1 MIIFWIIFKFL
12 DTNLDISSGVCS
24 GVRSETFK
32 IFKDTNLDI
41 SSGVHSDVRSE
52 IFKIFKE
59 MIFEV
64 SSGVSP
70 GFFNRYKIY
79 CVQRTKQARAI
90 KTFKFKILVNFEI
103 LYNFLDIDLDI
114 STGVH
119 SDVCSEIFK
128 ILKIFKEI
136 ISTKNISKTIH

>member
-1 MIIFWIIFKFL
+1 
-12 DTNLDISSGVCS
+12 
-24 GVRSETFK
+24 
-32 IFKDTNLDI
+32 
-41 SSGVHSDVRSE
+41 
-52 IFKIFKE
+52 

-90 KTFKFKILVNFEI
+90 KTFKVFEVFEILVTFEI
-103 LYNFLDIDLDI
+103 LYIFLDIDLDI
-114 STGVH
+114 SSGVH

-128 ILKIFKEI
+128 ILKIFKEF
-136 ISTKNISKTIH
+136 ISTKNISKTFLRFCYDI

>member
-1 MIIFWIIFKFL
+1 M
-12 DTNLDISSGVCS
+12 DISSGVRS
-24 GVRSETFK
+24 G
-32 IFKDTNLDI
+32 
-41 SSGVHSDVRSE
+41 VRSE

-59 MIFEV
+59 TIFEV

-90 KTFKFKILVNFEI
+90 KTFKIFEILVIFEI
-103 LYNFLDIDLDI
+103 LYTYLNI
-114 STGVH
+114 SSGVH

-128 ILKIFKEI
+128 ILKIFKEF
-136 ISTKNISKTIH
+136 ISFKKLLCSVF